1 MALRQKLELRQ
12 GQSLVMTPQLQQAI
26 KLLQMSNLEVD
37 AFVDSEIERN
47 PLLERDEG
55 GGELRGETP
64 TGEGGETAV
73 ASDDTSAR
81 ADETH
86 ELERPEPHDG
96 AASAEPAADS
106 GWSSLRTAGPRSEG
120 FNFDAVLTREPTLA
134 EHVTNQLNL
143 AVATPAERLIGA
155 HLIGLLDEAG
165 YLTGDLESAAEM
177 LGISCVEVERVL
189 AVLQGFDPTGVFA
202 RTLREC
208 LALQL
213 TERDRLDPAMAV
225 LIDNLELVA
234 KRDWPRLRQICGVDM
249 DDLKEMLAELRKLD
263 PKPGHAFG
271 AVVSQPVVPDV
282 LVRPA
287 LDGTWSIELNS
298 DTLPRILVNNRY
310 YSVVVRTAKQEDDR
324 VFLSECYAS
333 ANWLIK
339 SLDQRARTILSV
351 AQEIVR
357 QQDGFLVHGV
367 QALRP
372 LTLRTVADAI
382 GVHESTVSRVTA
394 NKYMATPRG
403 TFELRYFFTAAIAA
417 AEGGEAHS
425 AEAVRQLI
433 KELIGAETA
442 ETVLSDDMIVD
453 RLRAAAGIDI
463 ARRTVAKYRESLG
476 LASSVGRRR
485 DKRLGP

>member
-1 MALRQKLELRQ
+1 MALRQKLEIRQ

-37 AFVDSEIERN
+37 AFVESEIERN

-55 GGELRGETP
+55 
-64 TGEGGETAV
+64 
-73 ASDDTSAR
+73 SDDPPVEKKVEAPP
-81 ADETH
+81 
-86 ELERPEPHDG
+86 LEKPEP
-96 AASAEPAADS
+96 ASGERSDDS
-106 GWSSLRTAGPRSEG
+106 GWSSLRSAGQASEEY
-120 FNFDAVLTREPTLA
+120 NFESLLTREPTLA
-134 EHVTNQLNL
+134 EHLTNQLNL
-143 AVATPAERLIGA
+143 AAADPADRLIGA

-165 YLTGDLESAAEM
+165 YLTGDLEQAARM
-177 LGISCVEVERVL
+177 LGTSVARVETVL
-189 AVLQGFDPTGVFA
+189 GVLQGFDPTGVFA
-202 RTLREC
+202 RCLSEC
-208 LALQL
+208 LSLQL
-213 TERDRLDPAMAV
+213 AERDRLDPAMAALV
-225 LIDNLELVA
+225 ANLELVA
-234 KRDWPRLRQICGVDM
+234 RRDWPRLRQICGIDM
-249 DDLKEMLAELRKLD
+249 DDLKAMMAELRQLD

-271 AVVSQPVVPDV
+271 SVVAQPVVPDV
-282 LVRPA
+282 LVRLA
-287 LDGTWSIELNS
+287 RDGTWAIELNS
-298 DTLPRILVNNRY
+298 DTLPRVLVNNRY
-310 YSVVVRTAKQEDDR
+310 YSTVVRNAKREDDR

-351 AQEIVR
+351 AREIVR

-372 LTLRTVADAI
+372 LNLRTVADEI

-394 NKYMATPRG
+394 NKFMATPRG
-403 TFELRYFFTAAIAA
+403 TFELRYFFTASIAA
-417 AEGGEAHS
+417 VEGGEAHS

-442 ETVLSDDMIVD
+442 QSVLSDDMIVD
-453 RLRAAAGIDI
+453 RLRADAGIEI

-485 DKRLGP
+485 DKRVGH